1 MSYAFSSN
9 REVTNFIQQQH
20 QVRIFEKF
28 AGADTGKQ
36 LQRIINPI
44 SLWVF
49 LEVLRVK
56 INIKPG

>member
-1 MSYAFSSN
+1 MSYALSSK
-9 REVTNFIQQQH
+9 EVTNFIQQQH

-36 LQRIINPI
+36 LQRVIDPI

-49 LEVLRVK
+49 LEVLRVE
-56 INIKPG
+56 INIESG